1 MARSHVTHDDSGI
14 HVPYEWDGWVS
25 AGKTRNYLSD
35 DPLLDWLNLF
45 GEDNGF
51 KKDTNYPDYDENLDF
66 LPLLFRKGR
75 EFEDTV
81 VEYLKQQHGAEN
93 FVLLGDDYRHSWNP
107 EKAKETFDLLKQGV
121 PIILQAV
128 LWNPQN
134 RTYGMPDLLVRSDWL
149 NQITEEGSISA
160 SEEHR
165 PAPALG
171 GDYHY
176 RVVDVKFSTLRFNAD
191 KQYLLDGHG
200 SHKAYKA
207 QLAIYNR
214 ALGRLQEYEPPQ
226 AYLLGRNWTH
236 TQRGKEH
243 RGKHALERLASVDFS
258 NRDEKFYDLAEES
271 IEWIRRV
278 RKEGGGW
285 QVFPEPSVPELW
297 PNAKGGQ
304 CYPWDHAKAEIVDQY
319 KDITKLWQV
328 GIKERKLAHEQS
340 IYTWD
345 DATLTPE
352 IMGITGE
359 KKALTL
365 KEIIKVNRESNTDFV
380 LPPIINNDQGEWQ
393 QKSALEFFVDFET
406 VNTID
411 DDFSTFPR
419 PGGEELIFMVGCGY
433 ESLDRN
439 WEFKVITANELS
451 VSEETRIIK
460 EWFQYMREVT
470 DRILG
475 EGSDLPKI
483 FHWSYAELNFM
494 KSAQRNREEAA
505 GGATLPEWP
514 ELPWFDFLKVMRAV
528 PVVVKG
534 AFGFGLKAIAKNL
547 YKHGLIETSWEDGPV
562 DGLGAMVGAWY
573 CNRQVAET
581 GQSMRDMDYMQEIE
595 NYNEVDCKVMWELV
609 NYLREN
615 HT

>member
-433 ESLDRN
+433 ESPDRN

>member
-51 KKDTNYPDYDENLDF
+51 KKDNNYPDYDENLDF

-345 DATLTPE
+345 DATLTPGV
-352 IMGITGE
+352 MGITGE

-433 ESLDRN
+433 ESPDRN

>member
-1 MARSHVTHDDSGI
+1 MARSHVTHDDCGI

-93 FVLLGDDYRHSWNP
+93 FVLLGDDYRHSWNE
-107 EKAKETFDLLKQGV
+107 EKAKETFDLMKQGI

-149 NQITEEGSISA
+149 NRLTDEGSIST

-165 PAPALG
+165 SAPALES
-171 GDYHY
+171 DYHY
-176 RVVDVKFSTLRFNAD
+176 RVVDVKFSTLRFSAD
-191 KQYLLDGHG
+191 NLYLLDSHG
-200 SHKAYKA
+200 SHSSYKA

-226 AYLLGRNWTH
+226 AYLLGRNWMYV
-236 TQRGKEH
+236 QRNREY
-243 RGKHALERLASVDFS
+243 RGKHAMERLAPVDFS
-258 NRDEKFYDLAEES
+258 NMDRNYYDIAEEA
-271 IEWIRRV
+271 IRWFRRV
-278 RKEGGGW
+278 RKEGRGW

-297 PNAKGGQ
+297 PNAKNSQ
-304 CYPWDHAKAEIVDQY
+304 SYPWDHAKAEIVERY
-319 KDITKLWQV
+319 KDITRLWQV
-328 GIKERKLAHEQS
+328 GFKERQLAHEQS

-365 KEIIKVNRESNTDFV
+365 KKIIEVNRESNTDFV
-380 LPPIINNDQGEWQ
+380 LPPIIDNNRGGWQ

-411 DDFSTFPR
+411 DDFSTFPQ

-433 ESLDRN
+433 ESPDGD
-439 WEFKVITANELS
+439 WDFKVFTADELS
-451 VSEETRIIK
+451 VSEETRIIE
-460 EWFQYMREVT
+460 EWFQHMREVS
-470 DRILG
+470 DRVLN
-475 EGSDLPKI
+475 ERSALPKI

-581 GQSMRDMDYMQEIE
+581 GQSMRDMNYMQEIE

>member
-171 GDYHY
+171 GNYHY

-352 IMGITGE
+352 IMGIPGE